1 MNKIL
6 LHQQSAAK
14 ILPAPR
20 LPNCTLCHDW
30 SVGNGASMTRVN
42 SNCRTYSTL
51 YTVWY
56 NTLHRFL
63 DGRIP
68 QVRIPHI
75 LRGEVPPGIYLGRW
89 NRFIH
94 GHPSSSGHIG
104 DTDYI
109 QIQVTQS
116 KHIITRQKY
125 GIVKAEYYV
134 GWHRGVYTLLHTHLS
149 QAFIKPPVT
158 VSSTMVC

>member
-1 MNKIL
+1 MWIKTAE
-6 LHQQSAAK
+6 LHFMSWLERGK
-14 ILPAPR
+14 
-20 LPNCTLCHDW
+20 W
-30 SVGNGASMTRVN
+30 SFDDASQFKL
-42 SNCRTYSTL
+42 CRTYSTL

-134 GWHRGVYTLLHTHLS
+134 GWHRGVYTFLHTHLS

-158 VSSTMVC
+158 YPAQWYVSTIQYKSLHKM